1 MAICSFKTKFIV
13 VISTCNFKKMKQRS
27 MYLSLKSI
35 PIFFSICIILLS
47 ISFSPAFSQNTPTIS
62 VSGSFWD
69 ELSGVDLNSTVY
81 GIVAGEKI
89 KLGQTDIKQRFNFE
103 LPNTIDSLVFESI
116 GYKAVSIPINFM
128 GSFKKRSFANLSI
141 NSEGGFSQYPSKDL
155 FVFCQPSTHSK
166 GMTYELFTVK
176 KDSLFRNIDFTILI
190 DHNGGF
196 AIPIST
202 KQIDNI
208 FKVISKN
215 TKSEVVLDTDLR
227 VIKGLNFV
235 DINIYPLEKDN
246 KTEFVNTSNEIE
258 KPKDS
263 IVSNNLILSES
274 LPYPTFGSRNLY
286 FDQSKF
292 ELKSENRLILDSLAV
307 YLKQKMNARIY
318 VSGYTD
324 NVGKETLNAILAKYR
339 TQVVANY
346 LKNKGVDESQINL
359 DWENH
364 NSESKKATE
373 ELNKFRKVVIEEIN

>member
-1 MAICSFKTKFIV
+1 M
-13 VISTCNFKKMKQRS
+13 QPRS
-27 MYLSLKSI
+27 KYSSLKSVTD
-35 PIFFSICIILLS
+35 FFSICIFLLS
-47 ISFSPAFSQNTPTIS
+47 ISLSPAFSQNTPTIS

-81 GIVAGEKI
+81 GIMAGEKI

-103 LPNTIDSLVFESI
+103 LPTSIDSLVFESI

-128 GSFKKRSFANLSI
+128 GSFKKQSFANLSI

-155 FVFCQPSTHSK
+155 FVFCQPSSHLK

-274 LPYPTFGSRNLY
+274 
-286 FDQSKF
+286 
-292 ELKSENRLILDSLAV
+292 
-307 YLKQKMNARIY
+307 
-318 VSGYTD
+318 
-324 NVGKETLNAILAKYR
+324 
-339 TQVVANY
+339 
-346 LKNKGVDESQINL
+346 
-359 DWENH
+359 
-364 NSESKKATE
+364 
-373 ELNKFRKVVIEEIN
+373 